1 MEIGS
6 VDFILLSLVFGLTG
20 HWAYKEGIREGANR
34 TINILHQKK
43 VIAYDNEGEIY
54 PNPFF
59 KKK

>member
-6 VDFILLSLVFGLTG
+6 LEFILLSIAFGLGG

-34 TINILHQKK
+34 TINILHEKK
-43 VIAYDNEGEIY
+43 VIAYDNKGEIY